1 MVQLR
6 KDNKVVKNTDTKK
19 SKKATVKDIKKIVQT
34 FVADDLDIESRSI

>member
-19 SKKATVKDIKKIVQT
+19 SKKAAVKDIKKIVQT
-34 FVADDLDIESRSI
+34 FVADDLDIESKSI